1 MGLRL
6 GADEYV
12 TKPFYEHLP
21 IERIRTLLRRQ
32 DLIAGKV
39 ETDKSDTNVVKRGN
53 LTMDPQRHTVQWKSI
68 HVALTITKFLL
79 LQALGVRP
87 GFVKSRDQLMDVA
100 YGDQAYVDDRT
111 IDSHVKRL
119 RKKMRVADESFTA
132 IETLYGIGYRYN
144 DTW

>member
-1 MGLRL
+1 MGLRM

-12 TKPFYEHLP
+12 NKPFSERLL
-21 IERIRTLLRRQ
+21 IERIRTLLRRN
-32 DLIAGKV
+32 DFVSGKI
-39 ETDKSDTNVVKRGN
+39 EKDKSDTNVVKRGN

-100 YGDQAYVDDRT
+100 YGNQVHVDDRM
-111 IDSHVKRL
+111 IDSHVNAYVKNGRG
-119 RKKMRVADESFTA
+119 RQKF
-132 IETLYGIGYRYN
+132 YG
-144 DTW
+144 D